1 MSFLPSPFQRK
12 RNIELRQDQLSTD
25 DLRKAL
31 ETPAPPRDESDVDS
45 HDIFKLEPPSA
56 NDRYDPNAVLIPA
69 PEVKSDSR
77 PEPAA
82 AAKPDIAPEPANPV
96 PTAQPLSV
104 PPLATSAPAATE
116 PAAPSP
122 TMDLSRLSI
131 DNNGHLYWDGKP
143 VEVRRRVS
151 LSAGQILAATIIG
164 LFVIVGGIGAA
175 INGSTAAFEWG
186 CKLGWVRSNCAG
198 PTLLLP
204 PPRPRMD
211 IPT

>member
-69 PEVKSDSR
+69 PETKS
-77 PEPAA
+77 EPTA
-82 AAKPDIAPEPANPV
+82 AAKPDVASEPAALA
-96 PTAQPLSV
+96 PTAQPSSE
-104 PPLATSAPAATE
+104 PALATSAPATAE

-151 LSAGQILAATIIG
+151 LSAGQILAAMVIG
-164 LFVIVGGIGAA
+164 LFVIIGGIGAA

-186 CKLGWVRSNCAG
+186 CKLGWIRSNCAA
-198 PTLLLP
+198 PALLLP
-204 PPRPRMD
+204 PPRPRVD

>member
-31 ETPAPPRDESDVDS
+31 ETPTPPRDESEVDS

-69 PEVKSDSR
+69 PEAKSG
-77 PEPAA
+77 PAA
-82 AAKPDIAPEPANPV
+82 AAKPDIAPEPAGPAALTT
-96 PTAQPLSV
+96 PSLSV
-104 PPLATSAPAATE
+104 PALTTSAPAA
-116 PAAPSP
+116 AAPSP

-143 VEVRRRVS
+143 VEVRRRVA
-151 LSAGQILAATIIG
+151 LSPGQILAAAIIG

-186 CKLGWVRSNCAG
+186 CKLGWVRSNCAS

-204 PPRPRMD
+204 PPRPRVD